1 MGATLMATRNMVSRT
16 FYMEPTQWEKV
27 DQIAR
32 DTRLPRSLIMREGVQ
47 RAIDYYTEDGR
58 TRLGRAE
65 GLALDILRD
74 GTDPSARKIAKA
86 LLRLADDMRNLR
98 QERDAA
104 LVKADSCYANLL
116 KLQRQLQE
124 MLGHS

>member
-1 MGATLMATRNMVSRT
+1 MATRNMVSRT

-47 RAIDYYTEDGR
+47 RAIDYYLEDGR
-58 TRLGRAE
+58 TVLGRAE
-65 GLALDILRD
+65 NLALDTLRD
-74 GTDPSARKIAKA
+74 GADIPTRKLAKA
-86 LLRLADDMRNLR
+86 LLRLADELR
-98 QERDAA
+98 KLREERDAA
-104 LVKADSCYANLL
+104 MVKADGHHANLL